1 MVALFYDRFTEGLP
15 FDPLPPLP
23 WNTFLCIPQ
32 RRKMEVFVGPR
43 RSVIGQ
49 TDGVGGI
56 PR

>member
-15 FDPLPPLP
+15 

-32 RRKMEVFVGPR
+32 RRKKEVFVGPR